1 MALRALMLNKE
12 ISDKK
17 AKYAEINNAD
27 VEFEQREAALADA
40 INEASTDEEKQT
52 VADSIEAFTTEKEEH
67 ERAKAALVKEIED
80 LERELAEIEAAVPA
94 PETKEERK
102 VEAMENMEIRN
113 TKAYINAYANYI
125 KTEDDTEVRSLLTEN
140 ATDGTVPV
148 PEFVEA
154 KIRQAWENSGILSL
168 VRKSY
173 LKGNLKV
180 GFEIE
185 STGAAIHTEGGDPI
199 DEEELVL
206 GIVELK
212 PVSIKKW
219 IGISDEAYDL
229 NGEEFLDYVYDEI
242 TYKIAQFA
250 GETILDAI
258 LEAPTTSTSAA
269 PAVAEIVGT
278 PSYGVVASAIA
289 QLSDQAANP
298 VLVMTKGTWAQFKAA
313 QYAGSYGADIFEGLP
328 VVFSSYLSD
337 YAVGL
342 GNETWLIV
350 GDFGAG
356 ALANFPNGDDIKLKF
371 DDKTLMTS
379 DIIRVLGRMYV
390 ALGVVAP
397 NAFCRVVEDDE

>member
-12 ISDKK
+12 IGDKK

-40 INEASTDEEKQT
+40 INEALTDEEKKT
-52 VADSIEAFTTEKEEH
+52 VADSIDAFTTEKEEH

-102 VEAMENMEIRN
+102 VETMENMEIRN

-140 ATDGTVPV
+140 VSGTVPV

-180 GFEIE
+180 GFEIS
-185 STGAAIHTEGGDPI
+185 STGAAAHTEGGDPI
-199 DEEELVL
+199 NEEELVL

-258 LEAPTTSTSAA
+258 MDAPTTSTSTA

-278 PSYGVVASAIA
+278 PSYGIVASAIA

-337 YAVGL
+337 YAAGL
-342 GNETWLIV
+342 GNKTWLIV

-356 ALANFPNGDDIKLKF
+356 ALANFPNGDEIKLRF

-390 ALGVVAP
+390 ALGIVAP